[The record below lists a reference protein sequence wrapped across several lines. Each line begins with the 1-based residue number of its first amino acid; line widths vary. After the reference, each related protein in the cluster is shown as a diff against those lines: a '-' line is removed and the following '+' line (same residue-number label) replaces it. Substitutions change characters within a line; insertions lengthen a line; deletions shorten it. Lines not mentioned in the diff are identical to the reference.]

1 LTTEKPAKIV
11 NNLTLPAVIGRLI
24 LRQIDALTAENI
36 NAGRFRGISG
46 KIKWLSQTENNLMT
60 DRPASARCRVEADV
74 AICCLAGDWRAS
86 LAPPVMDQTSIGH
99 CTSLTFECQE
109 LGEWDS
115 SLLVFVL
122 HLAEATKQGNCRLD
136 TGGLPTGL
144 VRLIQLAQAV
154 PPKGRPTATPQ
165 EDGVLQYV
173 GNVALATWWR
183 IPQSLA
189 FVGDLTRSL
198 GRFLTGKAR
207 YQRAD
212 LLLFIEDAGPR
223 ALPIVSLISF
233 LVGTI
238 LAYMGAAQLT
248 LLGAQIYIADLVGI
262 GMVREIAALMTGI
275 ILAGRTGAAYAA
287 QLGTM
292 QVNEEIDAFRTFGL
306 PISDFL
312 VLPRFLALVVM
323 APLLTLYAGI
333 VGVAAGMLIATTVFD
348 VGAFAYFNQTVKAL
362 TVTHFAVGMIKG
374 TFYGALVALAGC
386 LCGMRCGRSAQA
398 VGDAT
403 TAAVVLGILLIT
415 ISASLLTIVFQ
426 QLGI

>member
-1 LTTEKPAKIV
+1 
-11 NNLTLPAVIGRLI
+11 
-24 LRQIDALTAENI
+24 
-36 NAGRFRGISG
+36 
-46 KIKWLSQTENNLMT
+46 MT
-60 DRPASARCRVEADV
+60 DRPASASCRIEADV
-74 AICCLAGDWRAS
+74 AICRLAGDWQARQA
-86 LAPPVMDQTSIGH
+86 LPVMAGSAIADCAVLRFDCS
-99 CTSLTFECQE
+99 E
-109 LGEWDS
+109 LGKWDS
-115 SLLVFVL
+115 SLLAFVQN
-122 HLAEATKQGNCRLD
+122 LAESARQENCRLD
-136 TGGLPTGL
+136 LGGLPAGL
-144 VRLIQLAQAV
+144 ARLLQLARAV
-154 PPKGRPTATPQ
+154 APKVQ
-165 EDGVLQYV
+165 QNEMLHEDGVLEYV
-173 GNVALATWWR
+173 GNVALSTWWR
-183 IPQSLA
+183 IPQNLA
-189 FVGDLTRSL
+189 FIGDLTRSL
-198 GRFLTGKAR
+198 GCFLSGQAR

-212 LLLFIEDAGPR
+212 LLLFVEDAGPR

-306 PISDFL
+306 PVSDFL
-312 VLPRFLALVVM
+312 VLPRFLALIVM

-362 TVTHFAVGMIKG
+362 TLTHFAVGMIKG
-374 TFYGALVALAGC
+374 TVYGALVALAGC

-426 QLGI
+426 RLGI

>member
-1 LTTEKPAKIV
+1 
-11 NNLTLPAVIGRLI
+11 
-24 LRQIDALTAENI
+24 
-36 NAGRFRGISG
+36 
-46 KIKWLSQTENNLMT
+46 MT
-60 DRPASARCRVEADV
+60 DRPASARCQVEADV
-74 AICCLAGDWRAS
+74 AICRLAGDWRAS
-86 LAPPVMDQTSIGH
+86 FALPVMDQTGIAN
-99 CTSLTFECQE
+99 CTSLSFDCQE

-115 SLLVFVL
+115 SLLAFVL
-122 HLAEATKQGNCRLD
+122 HLAETAKQTNCRLD
-136 TGGLPTGL
+136 TDGLPAGL
-144 VRLIQLAQAV
+144 LRLLQLAQAV
-154 PPKGRPTATPQ
+154 PPKVQPDEVLH
-165 EDGVLQYV
+165 EDGVLEYV
-173 GNVALATWWR
+173 GNVALSTWWR
-183 IPQSLA
+183 VPQNLA
-189 FVGDLTRSL
+189 FIGDLTRSL
-198 GRFLTGKAR
+198 GRFVTGKAR
-207 YQRAD
+207 YQRSD

-248 LLGAQIYIADLVGI
+248 LLGAQIYIANLVGI

-306 PISDFL
+306 PVSDFL

-362 TVTHFAVGMIKG
+362 SLTHFAVGMIKG
-374 TFYGALVALAGC
+374 TFYGGLVAFAGC

-426 QLGI
+426 RLGI

>member
-1 LTTEKPAKIV
+1 VIAPTE
-11 NNLTLPAVIGRLI
+11 
-24 LRQIDALTAENI
+24 
-36 NAGRFRGISG
+36 
-46 KIKWLSQTENNLMT
+46 NLMT
-60 DRPASARCRVEADV
+60 NRPASANCQVDAGV
-74 AICCLAGDWRAS
+74 ATCHLAGGWRAA
-86 LAPPVMDQTSIGH
+86 APLPLPDAAWLGN
-99 CTSLTFECQE
+99 CTALRFVCHE
-109 LGEWDS
+109 LGDWDS
-115 SLLVFVL
+115 SLLAFVL
-122 HLAEATKQGNCRLD
+122 QLAKAAEQNNCRLD
-136 TGGLPTGL
+136 TSGLPPGL
-144 VRLIQLAQAV
+144 TRLLQLAQAV
-154 PPKGRPTATPQ
+154 PAKVQPDEVLH
-165 EDGVLQYV
+165 EDGVLEYV
-173 GNVALATWWR
+173 GNVTLATWWR
-183 IPQSLA
+183 IPQNLN
-189 FVGDLTRSL
+189 FIGDLTKSL

-292 QVNEEIDAFRTFGL
+292 QVNEEIDALRTFGL
-306 PISDFL
+306 PVSDFL

-323 APLLTLYAGI
+323 APLLTLYAGV

-348 VGAFAYFNQTVKAL
+348 VGAFAYFNQTVTAL
-362 TVTHFAVGMIKG
+362 TLTHFAVGMIKG
-374 TFYGALVALAGC
+374 TVYGALVALAGC
-386 LCGMRCGRSAQA
+386 LCGMRCGRSAQG

-415 ISASLLTIVFQ
+415 ISASVLTIIFQ

>member
-1 LTTEKPAKIV
+1 
-11 NNLTLPAVIGRLI
+11 
-24 LRQIDALTAENI
+24 
-36 NAGRFRGISG
+36 
-46 KIKWLSQTENNLMT
+46 MT
-60 DRPASARCRVEADV
+60 DRPASAECQVDASV
-74 AICCLAGDWRAS
+74 AICRLAGDWRAS
-86 LAPPVMDQTSIGH
+86 LALPVMDQTKIGD
-99 CTSLTFECQE
+99 CTVLSFDCHE

-115 SLLVFVL
+115 SLLAFVL
-122 HLAEATKQGNCRLD
+122 QQAKAAKQNNCRLD
-136 TGGLPTGL
+136 TAGLPPGL
-144 VRLIQLAQAV
+144 VRLLQLAQAV
-154 PPKGRPTATPQ
+154 PAKAQPDEVLH
-165 EDGVLQYV
+165 EDGVLEYV
-173 GNVALATWWR
+173 GNVTLATWWR
-183 IPQSLA
+183 IPQNLA
-189 FVGDLTRSL
+189 FIGDLTQSL
-198 GRFLTGKAR
+198 GRFVTGKAR
-207 YQRAD
+207 YQRAN

-248 LLGAQIYIADLVGI
+248 LLGAQIYIADLVSI

-306 PISDFL
+306 PVSDFL

-348 VGAFAYFNQTVKAL
+348 VGAVAYFNQTVKAL
-362 TVTHFAVGMIKG
+362 TLTHFAVGMIKG
-374 TFYGALVALAGC
+374 TVYGALVALAGC

-415 ISASLLTIVFQ
+415 ISAALLTIVFQ
-426 QLGI
+426 RLGI